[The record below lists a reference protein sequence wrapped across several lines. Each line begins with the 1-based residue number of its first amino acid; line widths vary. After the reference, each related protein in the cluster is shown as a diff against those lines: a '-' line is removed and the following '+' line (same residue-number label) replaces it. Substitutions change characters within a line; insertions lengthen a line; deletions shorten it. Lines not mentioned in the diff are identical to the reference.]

1 MVWGLALAIVLL
13 LIGLPFAYLRGRKN
27 ASKGEASQ
35 SRPLD
40 QVSSFAVLTHEIRT
54 PLSLISGA
62 AELLRNEYAG
72 TLSDQ
77 QADLV
82 RTISDN
88 ASRSIGL
95 AESFLTL
102 EKVRAENFSPVFEQV
117 DLRELIRTSAREL
130 RAINDNPVLLTDTP
144 EPLWLQADQALLRA
158 VIWNLLNNA
167 LRHASG
173 TNPIEVS
180 SHAHANMAYIEVT
193 GFGNGIDGAGR
204 KNLFVPFAGP
214 MKSHGTYGLGLAI
227 VAQIAKV
234 HHGRVRVDSTPG
246 GGTLFQVELPRRQ
259 K

>member
-35 SRPLD
+35 SAPLA
-40 QVSSFAVLTHEIRT
+40 QVSTFAVLTHEIRT

-95 AESFLTL
+95 AESCVTL
-102 EKVRAENFSPVFEQV
+102 EKVRAENFSP
-117 DLRELIRTSAREL
+117 
-130 RAINDNPVLLTDTP
+130 
-144 EPLWLQADQALLRA
+144 
-158 VIWNLLNNA
+158 
-167 LRHASG
+167 
-173 TNPIEVS
+173 
-180 SHAHANMAYIEVT
+180 
-193 GFGNGIDGAGR
+193 
-204 KNLFVPFAGP
+204 
-214 MKSHGTYGLGLAI
+214 
-227 VAQIAKV
+227 
-234 HHGRVRVDSTPG
+234 RV
-246 GGTLFQVELPRRQ
+246 
-259 K
+259 